1 MNHKYYSSSLSNSID
16 FKQENVS
23 AASFLQEREL
33 KEIFD
38 THYND
43 LFPKILSKT
52 KTDFISLLKEKVS
65 LHLRIINKNASNS
78 SNLKYLDIFTKKYI
92 NDKAKVTKGL
102 EELTKNVNLQEK
114 YLDILNCYI
123 HCCKCSQIL
132 HKCKNRIIYYKNFIY
147 CLHCQKVYNENQI
160 KLYCPECKV
169 VYYTKLRY
177 VLNKRYECFYPV
189 AFKQYHCPTDEQ
201 QKIKCIECGNDLY
214 YDIMCD
220 ENKIRRNTI
229 KEIFCLKCKY
239 LYSMNEV
246 YFTCKICKNDFK
258 SEAVFYNNFSL
269 LKQQMLLL
277 VHILYKAKHALPDIY
292 YNRKCKCNISK
303 CDKYLHESDNGTL
316 YIGTNL
322 EGQYIIVCNECFS
335 IFKYNDFNW
344 NCPLCK
350 TNFKSKKIYSKEDY
364 QRVLKCFVGKK
375 YTKKDPIYKSPSH
388 VVIINKKAS
397 QEIPKIRMRVN
408 LSNITK
414 DFYKS
419 NDTDNNNN
427 KIYAFENNGRNKK
440 AINKITTK
448 NSLNSIDQ
456 KMLIYQKLKK
466 DDNEKNDS
474 KSKKLNE
481 SNVEVNYRL
490 KNYLN
495 NNSKSNKKV
504 SGYFSNFS
512 FSNNKSETNSS
523 NREFIENKE
532 SNESTAHITSR
543 NNKSISLN
551 DFNAYFCN
559 CPNCIIEN
567 EIKKKYYHNYNYKI
581 NKKLVYD
588 DFFENDNNNNIY
600 TFTKNN
606 EKEKENNYK
615 LIKVN
620 EIGNNSKKNNFIKSK
635 TIIEEENSLNKR
647 SKRKHIRT
655 TNSKADLT
663 ETTNDEIKVGH
674 LKKNIKS
681 SQNFKRVESKENE
694 RKVESRD
701 NIKSAESRNN
711 LVRIESRERNHFEY
725 KDCLKSF
732 ESDNKSKRY
741 HSKNNSKENK
751 KSENE
756 NENKISKTDK
766 KTKENIKCFIFRKGK
781 LNNTK
786 IEKKKLNLSF
796 LSNNCKDDILDSNE
810 TNNSKKINNTEA
822 NEKNF
827 ISKINIDHENKIKNM
842 KNNIQNK
849 INDKKE
855 LKKKQEYKSQK
866 KVNNNFRNNIP
877 NKNNVIK
884 VNRYNSNK
892 NKKDDSNLVF
902 NKLKKYYEE
911 CLCEECEKN
920 ILLNSTNFGEKVM
933 QLSDKKNKFKSDF
946 NSDNYIII
954 KLLGKGTYGKTY
966 LVKDSQ
972 TNERFALKKIIINDK
987 YELKDNEDEYN
998 FILRLNKEHPD
1009 LKVINI
1015 YGIEHKNLDKYTTVM
1030 YVLMEAANSDWE
1042 KELLNR
1048 FEKKL
1053 YYTESQLVHILSNL
1067 VGTFAALQK
1076 KGISHR
1082 DIKPQNILCF
1092 DNHEY
1097 KISDFG
1103 EAKKIQN
1110 ICVVNKRNSKI
1121 SYSYQDNTMKQT
1133 LRGTELYMSPVLF
1146 LALTSRPYMIVKHN
1160 AFKSDVFSLGMCFF
1174 LASSLDYDGLYEIRE
1189 IIKNPSKTKLVVNR
1203 YLSLR
1208 YSQKYIN
1215 LLISMLQINEKDR
1228 PDFIELE
1235 KTIEN
1240 LKF

>member
-1 MNHKYYSSSLSNSID
+1 MKNKYYNISLSNSID
-16 FKQENVS
+16 FKQENISSTSV
-23 AASFLQEREL
+23 LQEREL

-38 THYND
+38 TQYND
-43 LFPKILSKT
+43 IFPKILSKT

-65 LHLRIINKNASNS
+65 LHLKIINKNASNS
-78 SNLKYLDIFTKKYI
+78 SNLKYLDIFTKRYI
-92 NDKAKVTKGL
+92 NDKKKVTKGL
-102 EELTKNVNLQEK
+102 EELTKNINLQEK
-114 YLDILNCYI
+114 YLDILSCYI

-147 CLHCQKVYNENQI
+147 CIHCQKVYNENQI
-160 KLYCPECKV
+160 KLYCPECKAI
-169 VYYTKLRY
+169 YYTKLRY
-177 VLNKRYECFYPV
+177 VLNKRYEYFYLV

-201 QKIKCIECGNDLY
+201 QKIKCLECGNDLY

-239 LYSMNEV
+239 LYNMNEV

-269 LKQQMLLL
+269 TKQQILLL
-277 VHILYKAKHALPDIY
+277 VNILYKGNHALPDIN
-292 YNRKCKCNISK
+292 YNRKCNCNISK
-303 CDKYLHESDNGTL
+303 CDKYFHESDNGIL
-316 YIGTNL
+316 YLGTNS

-335 IFKYNDFNW
+335 VFKYNDFIW

-350 TNFKSKKIYSKEDY
+350 VNFKSKKIYSKEDY
-364 QRVLKCFVGKK
+364 QKVLKDLGGKK
-375 YTKKDPIYKSPSH
+375 YTKKEPIYKSPSH
-388 VVIINKKAS
+388 IIIRDKKVS
-397 QEIPKIRMRVN
+397 EEIPKIRMRVN

-414 DFYKS
+414 DFYKN
-419 NDTDNNNN
+419 NDIDNN
-427 KIYAFENNGRNKK
+427 KIYVFENNGRNKK
-440 AINKITTK
+440 GINKITS
-448 NSLNSIDQ
+448 NNSINSMDQ
-456 KMLIYQKLKK
+456 KMLLYQKLKK
-466 DDNEKNDS
+466 DNNEKNDN
-474 KSKKLNE
+474 KYNTLNE
-481 SNVEVNYRL
+481 TNVEDNYRL
-490 KNYLN
+490 KNYLDS
-495 NNSKSNKKV
+495 NSKNEKKL
-504 SGYFSNFS
+504 SSHFSYFS

-523 NREFIENKE
+523 NKEFIENKE
-532 SNESTAHITSR
+532 SNESTAHITSS

-551 DFNAYFCN
+551 DVNAYFCN
-559 CPNCIIEN
+559 CPSCIIEN
-567 EIKKKYYHNYNYKI
+567 EIKKKYYYNCNFRI
-581 NKKLVYD
+581 NKKLVYE
-588 DFFENDNNNNIY
+588 DFFENDNNNNNIY
-600 TFTKNN
+600 NINKN
-606 EKEKENNYK
+606 KGNNYK

-620 EIGNNSKKNNFIKSK
+620 VSGNNSNKNNHHKSK
-635 TIIEEENSLNKR
+635 TIIEEENSLNKS
-647 SKRKHIRT
+647 SKRKQLKT
-655 TNSKADLT
+655 TNSKVDLI
-663 ETTNDEIKVGH
+663 ETTNDEIKGSH

-681 SQNFKRVESKENE
+681 SRNFKRVESKEND
-694 RKVESRD
+694 RKFESRD
-701 NIKSAESRNN
+701 NTKSVGSRNK
-711 LVRIESRERNHFEY
+711 LKSIESRERIHFECR
-725 KDCLKSF
+725 DCLKSL
-732 ESDNKSKRY
+732 EINDQTKRY
-741 HSKNNSKENK
+741 HSKNNSKEAK
-751 KSENE
+751 KNE
-756 NENKISKTDK
+756 NENKISKTDRK
-766 KTKENIKCFIFRKGK
+766 PKENIKCFIFRKGK
-781 LNNTK
+781 SNNNK
-786 IEKKKLNLSF
+786 IENKKLNLSL
-796 LSNNCKDDILDSNE
+796 LSNIDKDNILDLTE
-810 TNNSKKINNTEA
+810 TNNYKNINNTEA
-822 NEKNF
+822 NENNF

-849 INDKKE
+849 IDDKKE
-855 LKKKQEYKSQK
+855 LKKAQESKSHKKVINYYKS
-866 KVNNNFRNNIP
+866 NNNF

-911 CLCEECEKN
+911 CACEECEKN
-920 ILLNSTNFGEKVM
+920 ILLNSTNLGNQIM
-933 QLSDKKNKFKSDF
+933 QLSDKKNKYKSDF
-946 NSDNYIII
+946 NSDNYTIV

-966 LVKDSQ
+966 LVEDSQ
-972 TNERFALKKIIINDK
+972 TKERFALKKIIINDK

-998 FILRLNKEHPD
+998 FILRLNKEYPD

-1042 KELLNR
+1042 KELLIR
-1048 FEKKL
+1048 YEKRL

-1067 VGTFAALQK
+1067 VWTFAVLQR

-1092 DNHEY
+1092 DNLEY

-1110 ICVVNKRNSKI
+1110 IRIVNKRNNKY

-1146 LALTSRPYMIVKHN
+1146 LALTSRPYRIVKHN
-1160 AFKSDVFSLGMCFF
+1160 TFKSDVFSLGMCFF
-1174 LASSLDYDGLYEIRE
+1174 LASCLDYDGLYEVRE

-1203 YLSLR
+1203 YLSMR

-1228 PDFIELE
+1228 PDFIELK

-1240 LKF
+1240 LKL

>member
-1 MNHKYYSSSLSNSID
+1 MKHKYYCSNLSNSID
-16 FKQENVS
+16 SNQENVS
-23 AASFLQEREL
+23 SATFIQEREL

-38 THYND
+38 TQYND
-43 LFPKILSKT
+43 IFPKILSKT

-65 LHLRIINKNASNS
+65 LHLKIINKNASNS
-78 SNLKYLDIFTKKYI
+78 SNSKYLDIFTKKYI
-92 NDKAKVTKGL
+92 NDKTKVTKGL
-102 EELTKNVNLQEK
+102 EELTKNANLQEK
-114 YLDILNCYI
+114 YLDILSCYI
-123 HCCKCSQIL
+123 HCCKCSLIL
-132 HKCKNRIIYYKNFIY
+132 HKCRNRIIYYKNFIY
-147 CLHCQKVYNENQI
+147 CIHCQKVYNENQI

-169 VYYTKLRY
+169 TYNTKLRY
-177 VLNKRYECFYPV
+177 VLNKRYEYFYPV

-201 QKIKCIECGNDLY
+201 QKIKCLECGNDLY

-239 LYSMNEV
+239 LYNMNEV
-246 YFTCKICKNDFK
+246 YFTCRICKNDFK
-258 SEAVFYNNFSL
+258 SEAVFYNSFSL
-269 LKQQMLLL
+269 IKQQILLL
-277 VHILYKAKHALPDIY
+277 VNILYKGKHALPDINY
-292 YNRKCKCNISK
+292 SRKCKCNISK
-303 CDKYLHESDNGTL
+303 CDKYFHENDNGTL
-316 YIGTNL
+316 YLGTNL

-335 IFKYNDFNW
+335 VFKYNDFIW
-344 NCPLCK
+344 NCPICK
-350 TNFKSKKIYSKEDY
+350 VNFKSKKIYSKEDY
-364 QRVLKCFVGKK
+364 QKVLIGFGGKK
-375 YTKKDPIYKSPSH
+375 YNKKEAIYKSPSH
-388 VVIINKKAS
+388 IIIINNNNAS
-397 QEIPKIRMRVN
+397 KEMPQIRMKVN
-408 LSNITK
+408 LSNISK
-414 DFYKS
+414 DFYKN
-419 NDTDNNNN
+419 NDND
-427 KIYAFENNGRNKK
+427 KIGRNKK
-440 AINKITTK
+440 VIYKINSK
-448 NSLNSIDQ
+448 NSLNSIEQ
-456 KMLIYQKLKK
+456 KMLIYKKFKK
-466 DDNEKNDS
+466 DNNNAKKDNNYNT
-474 KSKKLNE
+474 LNE
-481 SNVEVNYRL
+481 NNVEVNYRL
-490 KNYLN
+490 NNYLN
-495 NNSKSNKKV
+495 NNSKTNKKI
-504 SGYFSNFS
+504 SSHFSNFS
-512 FSNNKSETNSS
+512 FNNNKSETNSS
-523 NREFIENKE
+523 NKEYVENKE

-551 DFNAYFCN
+551 DFNVHFCN

-567 EIKKKYYHNYNYKI
+567 EIKKKYYYNCNFKI
-581 NKKLVYD
+581 NKKLLYD
-588 DFFENDNNNNIY
+588 DFFENDNNNNNIY
-600 TFTKNN
+600 IFTKN
-606 EKEKENNYK
+606 KEKENNYK

-620 EIGNNSKKNNFIKSK
+620 EMGNNSKRNNILKSK
-635 TIIEEENSLNKR
+635 AIKEEENSLNKR
-647 SKRKHIRT
+647 SKRKQIKA
-655 TNSKADLT
+655 TNSKVDLT
-663 ETTNDEIKVGH
+663 EGTNDVIKVGY

-681 SQNFKRVESKENE
+681 SHNLKRADSKENN

-701 NIKSAESRNN
+701 NIKSVGSRNY

-725 KDCLKSF
+725 NDCLKSF
-732 ESDNKSKRY
+732 ESNDQSKRY
-741 HSKNNSKENK
+741 HSKNSIKENK
-751 KSENE
+751 KNENE
-756 NENKISKTDK
+756 NENKLCKTDK
-766 KTKENIKCFIFRKGK
+766 KPKENIKCFIFRKGK

-786 IEKKKLNLSF
+786 IEKKKLHLS
-796 LSNNCKDDILDSNE
+796 LLTNKCKDNILDSTE
-810 TNNSKKINNTEA
+810 TNNYKNINHTEA
-822 NEKNF
+822 NENNLVSE
-827 ISKINIDHENKIKNM
+827 ISIERENKIKNM

-849 INDKKE
+849 ISDKKE
-855 LKKKQEYKSQK
+855 LKKIQEYHSQK
-866 KVNNNFRNNIP
+866 KVINNFRKNNP
-877 NKNNVIK
+877 NKNNNVIK

-911 CLCEECEKN
+911 CACEECEKN
-920 ILLNSTNFGEKVM
+920 ILLNSTNLGEQIM
-933 QLSDKKNKFKSDF
+933 QLSDKKNKYKNDF

-998 FILRLNKEHPD
+998 FILRLNKENPD

-1048 FEKKL
+1048 CEKRL

-1067 VGTFAALQK
+1067 VSTFAYLQK

-1110 ICVVNKRNSKI
+1110 ICVVNKRNSKY

-1146 LALTSRPYMIVKHN
+1146 LALTSRPYRIVKHN
-1160 AFKSDVFSLGMCFF
+1160 TFKSDVFSLGMCFF
-1174 LASSLDYDGLYEIRE
+1174 LASSLDYDGLYEVRE

-1203 YLSLR
+1203 YLSMR

-1215 LLISMLQINEKDR
+1215 LLNSMLQINEKDR

-1240 LKF
+1240 LKY